1 MYESSLI
8 IGGKSSGFDS
18 ATAYERANPVT
29 GDVVNRAQGATI
41 ELVNEVCDVA
51 AAAAKEWAKT
61 GPAQR
66 RDLLLKAEAALDART
81 PEIIA
86 ASDAELA
93 SSEAWTGF
101 NIMLTKGII
110 REAASLTTAIT
121 GQTLP
126 SDIPGM
132 TAYSTRRPCGVILS
146 IAPWNAP
153 IILCARAIAMPLAC
167 GNAVILKGSELC
179 PEVHRLVVQCFL
191 DAGIPEGVVNYINNA
206 PADGPKIVE
215 ALIANKAVK
224 RVNFTGSSAT
234 GKAIAGVAAKYLKPC
249 LLELGGK
256 SPMIVLDDANLDNA
270 AAAANFGCFMHTG
283 QICMSTEKIVLD
295 NKVADA
301 FIEKFVAR
309 ATRLG
314 ITDECE
320 IPLGAFA
327 MANASEK
334 ITKLID
340 DAIAKG
346 AVPVLK
352 GDCNGNFMS
361 PTILDHVTP
370 EMDIYHEETFGPVSV
385 IVRFDAIED
394 AIEKANDSDYGLAA
408 SVFGDDLGRALSV
421 ANQLDAGNRHVNDS
435 TIHDQPHMPF
445 GGLKSSGYGRFN
457 GLEAINEFT
466 DTVLT
471 TYRTTEG
478 HYPI

>member
-1 MYESSLI
+1 MYETSLI
-8 IGGKSSGFDS
+8 IGDKSSGFS
-18 ATAYERANPVT
+18 GTSLYERENPVS
-29 GDVVNRAQGATI
+29 GEVVNRVQGASV
-41 ELVNEVCDVA
+41 ELANEACEIA

-61 GPAQR
+61 GPGHR
-66 RDLLLKAEAALDART
+66 RDLLLKVEAAFEART

-86 ASDAELA
+86 AAELELA
-93 SSEAWTGF
+93 SSGLWTGF
-101 NIMLTKGII
+101 NIHLTKGII
-110 REAASLTTAIT
+110 REAACLTTAVT

-132 TAYSTRRPCGVILS
+132 TAYTTRRPCGVILS

-153 IILCARAIAMPLAC
+153 VILCARAIAMPLAC
-167 GNAVILKGSELC
+167 GNAVVVKGSEIC

-191 DAGIPEGVVNYINNA
+191 DAGIPEGLVNYINNA
-206 PADGPKIVE
+206 PADGPRIVE
-215 ALIANKAVK
+215 TLIANKAVK
-224 RVNFTGSSAT
+224 RVNFTGSSGT

-256 SPMIVLDDANLDNA
+256 SPMVVLDDANLDNA
-270 AAAANFGCFMHTG
+270 AAAANFGSFMHTG

-301 FIEKFVAR
+301 FIKKFVAR
-309 ATRLG
+309 ASRLG
-314 ITDECE
+314 ITDQCE
-320 IPLGAFA
+320 IPLGPFA
-327 MANASEK
+327 MKNAPEK
-334 ITKLID
+334 IKRLVD

-352 GDCNGNFMS
+352 GDSQGNFMA

-370 EMDIYHEETFGPVSV
+370 EMDIYYEETFGPISV
-385 IVRFDAIED
+385 ITRFDTVEEAV
-394 AIEKANDSDYGLAA
+394 EKANDSDYGLSS
-408 SVFGDDLGRALSV
+408 SVFGEDIGRALAV
-421 ANQLDAGNRHVNDS
+421 AEQLDAGNRHVNDS
-435 TIHDQPHMPF
+435 TIHDQAHMPF

-471 TYRTTEG
+471 TYRTTENP
-478 HYPI
+478 YPI